1 MAADSV
7 GREPIVVGVVVSSE
21 LDEELQSGTEVM
33 VAAMIEDLFNVELLG
48 VL

>member
-7 GREPIVVGVVVSSE
+7 GREPIVVSVVVSGE
-21 LDEELQSGTEVM
+21 LDEELQSGAEVM
-33 VAAMIEDLFNVELLG
+33 VAAMVEDLFNVELLG